1 MNLYKKCTAK
11 PYYFVAFDATIS
23 PNNPLYFRK
32 NLLQLSYHN
41 REAAKISALSTGKI
55 EKYEYLKGE
64 EILPFS
70 QRQNSRTYS
79 SISIFLFRKNFEK
92 QTEKQVGAIKP
103 LGSFNE
109 TEIVKS

>member
-1 MNLYKKCTAK
+1 MLLFHLIILY
-11 PYYFVAFDATIS
+11 IS
-23 PNNPLYFRK
+23 ERIFYN
-32 NLLQLSYHN
+32 YHIN

-70 QRQNSRTYS
+70 RRQNSRSYS
-79 SISIFLFRKNFEK
+79 SIFLFRNNFEK

>member
-1 MNLYKKCTAK
+1 MLLFHLIILY
-11 PYYFVAFDATIS
+11 IS
-23 PNNPLYFRK
+23 ERIFYN
-32 NLLQLSYHN
+32 YHIN
-41 REAAKISALSTGKI
+41 REAAKVSALSTGKI

-109 TEIVKS
+109 TEIVKSQKKPKS

>member
-1 MNLYKKCTAK
+1 MLLFHLIILY
-11 PYYFVAFDATIS
+11 IS
-23 PNNPLYFRK
+23 ERIFYNYPI
-32 NLLQLSYHN
+32 N

-70 QRQNSRTYS
+70 QRQNKRTYS
-79 SISIFLFRKNFEK
+79 SIFLFRRNLEK
-92 QTEKQVGAIKP
+92 ETEKQVDAIKP

-109 TEIVKS
+109 TEIAKS

>member
-1 MNLYKKCTAK
+1 MLY
-11 PYYFVAFDATIS
+11 IS
-23 PNNPLYFRK
+23 ERIFYNYPI
-32 NLLQLSYHN
+32 N

-55 EKYEYLKGE
+55 EVYEYLKGE

>member
-70 QRQNSRTYS
+70 QRQNSRSYS
-79 SISIFLFRKNFEK
+79 SIFLFRNNFEK
-92 QTEKQVGAIKP
+92 QTEKQVDAIKS